1 MTEAAKLAFADREA
15 WYGDPAFTDVPLDDL
30 LSAAYNDER
39 RKLIGETASLE
50 LRPGRPGGREPA
62 AGLRPRS
69 VRDADLTWRRGA
81 GDQRGSGD
89 PGIDPAT
96 GEPLGRGPGAAA
108 ATARRHLPPR
118 RRRPLGQRGR
128 RDAERRLAAVL
139 AGHPVARLL
148 PGTRAQ
154 MFTLTPGLP
163 ATIAPASGRGP
174 R

>member
-39 RKLIGETASLE
+39 RELIGDAASAD
-50 LRPGRPGGREPA
+50 LRPGRPGGREPSCRA
-62 AGLRPRS
+62 SPRARS
-69 VRDADLTWRRGA
+69 NDRIWRRRRA
-81 GDQRGSGD
+81 AARGSGD

-96 GEPLGRGPGAAA
+96 GEPLGRA
-108 ATARRHLPPR
+108 ARRSPAGRGDTCHLDVADR
-118 RRRPLGQRGR
+118 WGNVVS

-148 PGTRAQ
+148 PRHPGADVHARPRAC
-154 MFTLTPGLP
+154 PRRSRR
-163 ATIAPASGRGP
+163 ASGRGP